1 MIGTEDLALLVWY
14 AGIAAVVVGFYLFF
28 LMLADAATLSMSG
41 SFTGQGSWNM
51 TVQGDLIAANIS
63 SSGWEIIAG
72 GMI

>member
-1 MIGTEDLALLVWY
+1 MTAENIALALWLTF
-14 AGIAAVVVGFYLFF
+14 IAACIMAFYL
-28 LMLADAATLSMSG
+28 LADAATLSMSG